1 MVNQC
6 LIVIDPKQRQNEKR
20 NIIKNHELNNP
31 PNPDKDYLIA
41 IDVSRLVFH
50 RIYGAK
56 ELKGDAHVKKYIH
69 DQIHAPMLP
78 LSCHI
83 RATSSGIKW
92 ISMVGFGVRFAR
104 IVWQSLRF
112 TRDYADLRSG
122 FSFAGVAQW

>member
-20 NIIKNHELNNP
+20 KIIKNHELNNP
-31 PNPDKDYLIA
+31 PNPDKDYLVA

-56 ELKGDAHVKKYIH
+56 ELIGDAHVEKYIH
-69 DQIHAPMLP
+69 DQIHAPMFP
-78 LSCHI
+78 LSCQI
-83 RATSSGIKW
+83 RARSFGKEW
-92 ISMVGFGVRFAR
+92 ISMVFNGVRFGR
-104 IVWQSLRF
+104 IVRQSLRF
-112 TRDYADLRSG
+112 TRDYADVRSG